1 MSKDTKTPP
10 NLKNMPIV
18 MTVSKKTISGFVW
31 FVAVSAVED
40 IKMQMHTNILSTQ
53 AILSPLISKLKEF
66 GIIFLTVFHIKFSK
80 HSINPKKMSNF
91 LKLII
96 RKEVVSKI
104 QSFSQL
110 FGNIVLFFQ
119 MKCKDKEF
127 FMKT

>member
-80 HSINPKKMSNF
+80 HSINLKKMLNF

>member
-10 NLKNMPIV
+10 NLKNTHIV

-80 HSINPKKMSNF
+80 HSINLKKMSNF